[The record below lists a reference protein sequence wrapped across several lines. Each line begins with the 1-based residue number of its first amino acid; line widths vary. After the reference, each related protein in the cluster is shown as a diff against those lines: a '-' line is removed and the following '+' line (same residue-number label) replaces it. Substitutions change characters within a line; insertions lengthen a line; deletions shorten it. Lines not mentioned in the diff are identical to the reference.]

1 MRSGRPETDGAVSDK
16 LPLIELFFSL
26 SILALAIWELY
37 RTPNPNREER
47 RSSPQGRS
55 PDESADRD

>member
-1 MRSGRPETDGAVSDK
+1 MTDK

-37 RTPNPNREER
+37 RTPNPRQDKDGDR
-47 RSSPQGRS
+47 P
-55 PDESADRD
+55 ADRDEH